1 MIIPFRRPGRARQAK
16 RDMPEITP
24 DHELDRLLG
33 FHEEP
38 APDDFVL
45 EVMHRVQGEQRRR
58 RLILACFGSIGAL
71 FGLTGAVLLSDPIT
85 QILSSLPP
93 TGTMQAVL
101 VGVAAVAF
109 YGWFMNEDLSIAT

>member
-16 RDMPEITP
+16 RDMPEMTP

-38 APDDFVL
+38 APDGFVL

-58 RLILACFGSIGAL
+58 RLILAVFGLAGAAFGVAGAL
-71 FGLTGAVLLSDPIT
+71 TLSGPISDIFSGLPVI
-85 QILSSLPP
+85 
-93 TGTMQAVL
+93 GTMQVTL
-101 VGVAAVAF
+101 AAVASLAF
-109 YGWFMNEDLSIAT
+109 YGWLMNEDISIST